1 MSTLIVRDGPKQTE
15 ISFSRGANLLD
26 LLRENGFSVSA
37 PCGGHGRCGKCK
49 VELTQN
55 GATETVTA
63 CTAFPEGDCI
73 VSLAESL
80 TDLSWNDVASPA
92 YTASGKTGFGAAV
105 DLGTTTVAVK
115 LYRLSDCAVL
125 GNDSRWNAQKSCGA
139 DVITRIDYCMKHADG
154 LAELSRMI
162 RSQIKEMLSALC
174 AENGIAFSE
183 LREIVLA
190 GNTVMQHVFA
200 GLSPVSI
207 AAAPFKPLSLFE
219 CDVQCRLDG
228 VPVFL
233 LPCVSGYVGGDIT
246 AGLLFTGIRERRGKS
261 LFIDVGTNGEMA
273 LGDMDGIAACSVA
286 SGPAFEGAEISCGM
300 PAAEGAVSAVEL
312 TDGGL
317 QYEVI
322 GGGEACGLCGSGLL
336 DLVAC
341 LLELGYIDES
351 GCLEENED
359 GEAVFYLTD
368 KVFIT
373 QRDVRQLQLAKAA
386 VAAGIRLLLRE
397 GKLDCNELETV
408 YLAGGFG
415 NRLRVESAIR
425 IGMLPSE
432 LSGRII
438 PAGNASLAGAEQVLL
453 MPKARDALRNIQK
466 NCRYIE
472 LSADAEFNE
481 AFVEEMTFPEVIE

>member
-1 MSTLIVRDGPKQTE
+1 MNILVCFKYIYDEDELYIKPDRTVDLTGAQWVVSPYDLNTIEASMKLAAAVGDSNVYMLTVGGEVLDNSKMKK
-15 ISFSRGANLLD
+15 SALSRGPAAMYAVKADNALELDNLAVSS
-26 LLRENGFSVSA
+26 LLKSA
-37 PCGGHGRCGKCK
+37 
-49 VELTQN
+49 VEKI
-55 GATETVTA
+55 
-63 CTAFPEGDCI
+63 GD
-73 VSLAESL
+73 
-80 TDLSWNDVASPA
+80 
-92 YTASGKTGFGAAV
+92 V
-105 DLGTTTVAVK
+105 DLVV
-115 LYRLSDCAVL
+115 
-125 GNDSRWNAQKSCGA
+125 CG
-139 DVITRIDYCMKHADG
+139 
-154 LAELSRMI
+154 
-162 RSQIKEMLSALC
+162 
-174 AENGIAFSE
+174 
-183 LREIVLA
+183 
-190 GNTVMQHVFA
+190 
-200 GLSPVSI
+200 
-207 AAAPFKPLSLFE
+207 
-219 CDVQCRLDG
+219 
-228 VPVFL
+228 
-233 LPCVSGYVGGDIT
+233 GYVGGDIT
-246 AGLLFTGIRERRGKS
+246 AGLLFTGIRDRRGKS

-273 LGDMDGIAACSVA
+273 LGDIDGIAACSVA

-359 GEAVFYLTD
+359 GEAAFYLTD

-397 GKLDCNELETV
+397 GKLDCKELETV

-453 MPKARDALRNIQK
+453 MPKARDALQDIQK

-481 AFVEEMTFPEVIE
+481 AFVEEMTFPEVIV